1 MITSTAAERTNDC
14 PIKITLPKND
24 VVLRAQIRDMG
35 RIIVAS
41 IRKMKESEGYEEKKR
56 AWKERISYEER
67 FGKYEK

>member
-1 MITSTAAERTNDC
+1 MPQTVDC

-56 AWKERISYEER
+56 AWKEQLSTKKGLENM
-67 FGKYEK
+67 K

>member
-1 MITSTAAERTNDC
+1 MITSTAEKTVDC

-24 VVLRAQIRDMG
+24 VVLRAQLRDMG

-41 IRKMKESEGYEEKKR
+41 IRKMKESEDYEEKKR
-56 AWKERISYEER
+56 AWKERINYEER